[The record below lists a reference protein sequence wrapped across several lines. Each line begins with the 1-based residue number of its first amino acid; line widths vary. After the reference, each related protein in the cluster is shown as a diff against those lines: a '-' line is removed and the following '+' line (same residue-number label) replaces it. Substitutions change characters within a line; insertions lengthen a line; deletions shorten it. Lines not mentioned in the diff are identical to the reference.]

1 MQLITDIS
9 ILTTNTAP
17 LNMSDGLCKTVMYLS
32 LEMSSIPGWILVAFS
47 VDKTL
52 SMRKKPIVILKKKS
66 FQWSVVAAIVLANL
80 ILYIEIPITL
90 HLKSYSSIQN
100 ILYCDLA
107 TLDYFKPFIIINLL
121 ETTIIPF
128 GIMVISSMITIR
140 LLYKSRRSLEIS
152 GRLSVQRRSKDVK
165 FAISSLTFCFL
176 YVSLKMPN
184 LVFYIMYA
192 NRETVSYYFLTIS
205 YFLFLVNSS
214 ATFFVNF
221 VSNSIFRR
229 EFYILF
235 RINLLIDE
243 LTSNTGRSNALL
255 DNRILPILQG
265 I

>member
-1 MQLITDIS
+1 
-9 ILTTNTAP
+9 
-17 LNMSDGLCKTVMYLS
+17 
-32 LEMSSIPGWILVAFS
+32 MSSIPGWILVAFS

-165 FAISSLTFCFL
+165 FAISSLTFCFFIRLSKNDESSFL
-176 YVSLKMPN
+176 YYVCESRDCEL
-184 LVFYIMYA
+184 
-192 NRETVSYYFLTIS
+192 
-205 YFLFLVNSS
+205 LFSHDFV
-214 ATFFVNF
+214 FFVSGQL
-221 VSNSIFRR
+221 VGDVFRQ
-229 EFYILF
+229 F
-235 RINLLIDE
+235 RFE
-243 LTSNTGRSNALL
+243 LDL
-255 DNRILPILQG
+255 
-265 I
+265 